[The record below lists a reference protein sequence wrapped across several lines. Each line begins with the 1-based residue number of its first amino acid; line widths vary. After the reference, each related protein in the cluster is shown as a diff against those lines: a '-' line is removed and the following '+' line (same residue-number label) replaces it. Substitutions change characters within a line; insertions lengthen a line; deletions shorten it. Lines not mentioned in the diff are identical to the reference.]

1 MSKDNRVVY
10 SYRKFEVPPNVNRS
24 CPNGGV
30 ARVAFRVERP
40 AKDYSGKEYE
50 YTVSFAFCSPLDNFN
65 RLEARALTTAR
76 AYFTTGF
83 INYFTNIIN
92 PNERLRIIE
101 IINDIISEAECINDA
116 RADNFVRV
124 IKSSDRLRIA
134 EIVDDTI
141 NRMIDGEINCPYW
154 MRDAVELG
162 LDED

>member
-40 AKDYSGKEYE
+40 AKDYSGKEFK
-50 YTVSFAFCSPLDNFN
+50 YTVSFAFCSPLDNFS
-65 RLEARALTTAR
+65 RRGARALTTAR
-76 AYFTTGF
+76 ACFASDS
-83 INYFTNIIN
+83 
-92 PNERLRIIE
+92 
-101 IINDIISEAECINDA
+101 NDVHA
-116 RADNFVRV
+116 RDFVHV
-124 IKSSDRLRIA
+124 VKSSDRLRIA

-141 NRMIDGEINCPYW
+141 YLMGRGDIHSPNW